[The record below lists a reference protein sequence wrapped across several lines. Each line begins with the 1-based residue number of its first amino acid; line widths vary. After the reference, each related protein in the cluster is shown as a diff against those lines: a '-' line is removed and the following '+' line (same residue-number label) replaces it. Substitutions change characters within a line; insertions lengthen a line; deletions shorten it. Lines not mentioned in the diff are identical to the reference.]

1 MKKPFTKF
9 QYLILAVLGFL
20 GIIYI
25 LYSIIHPSDKCIVAG
40 VGLIFLLLFSMYFK
54 YLKNKRFVGKGSSR
68 FLLYDRK
75 KVNTIRIIL
84 VLVAL
89 GLFFMGIFIF
99 TPVEKKTFFGL
110 FIVIA
115 AFLYVSLSSILF
127 PYVNGTMIMIDN
139 TSIYSYETGFIK
151 LSQIKNYTL
160 KDDLMILNLELKNNE
175 IKSIKYNKFVDVEL
189 LKKELEMKFQH

>member
-75 KVNTIRIIL
+75 KVNAYRL
-84 VLVAL
+84 FSVLVAFAL
-89 GLFFMGIFIF
+89 VFIAIFIF
-99 TPVEKKTFFGL
+99 VPAEKISTFGL
-110 FIVIA
+110 SIVIVA
-115 AFLYVSLSSILF
+115 LLYVSLSSILF
-127 PYVNGTMIMIDN
+127 PYVNGTLIMIDN
-139 TSIYSYETGFIK
+139 TDIYSNETRFIK
-151 LSQIKNYTL
+151 LSQIKKYTL
-160 KDDLMILNLELKNNE
+160 NTDSMILYLELNNNKK
-175 IKSIKYNKFVDVEL
+175 KSIKYN
-189 LKKELEMKFQH
+189 